1 MFSWDLITGNEAC
14 TVDSKRLRQAFG
26 TFATGVCVVTTTA
39 ADGKREGMTINS
51 FASVSLSPP
60 LILWSIRDD
69 ARSADAF
76 IATRGFAVNVL
87 GARHRDLAMHFA
99 RPALD
104 KFSAHEDRF
113 RAGLRGVPVLV
124 DALASYECT
133 TYSRHQ
139 EGDHT
144 ILIGRVDHF
153 TQHEVEPLVFCGG
166 QLGSLREVA
175 GVGTETASA

>member
-1 MFSWDLITGNEAC
+1 MFSWDLIIGNEAC
-14 TVDSKRLRQAFG
+14 TVDGKRLRQALS
-26 TFATGVCVVTTTA
+26 TFPTGVCIVTTMG

-76 IATRGFAVNVL
+76 IATRGFAINML
-87 GARHRDLAMHFA
+87 GVRHRELAMHFA
-99 RPALD
+99 RPAPD
-104 KFSAHEDRF
+104 KFSAFEDSF
-113 RAGLRGVPVLV
+113 VPGLRGVPVLA
-124 DALASYECT
+124 DAMASYECT

-144 ILIGRVDHF
+144 ILVGRVDHF
-153 TQHEVEPLVFCGG
+153 VSRDMPPLMFHAGK
-166 QLGSLREVA
+166 LGTLQELA
-175 GVGTETASA
+175 AAETMA